1 MPAATSPLFDVY
13 AQLPL
18 EPVSAEGVH
27 LRTAAGRKILDL
39 YGGHAVACL
48 GFGHPRVVETLARQ
62 AKELTFQTNA
72 VPLEVRERA
81 AARLLSFAP
90 EGFERVFF
98 VNSGAEANENAL
110 RLAFIGS
117 NRQKVV
123 AVEHGFHGRSSAA
136 AAVSWGAREKWY
148 AFPQT
153 PFAVRFVP
161 RNDATALASAID
173 ADTAAVIVEPVQ
185 GMAGAF
191 EFEPRFLTAMRE
203 ACTATGALLIFDEVQ
218 CGVGRTGFGF
228 AAERSDVLPDI
239 LTTAK
244 SLAAGFPVGAVIATE
259 AAASRA
265 GRGSLGTTFGGGPMA
280 CALVETVIDTI
291 ETEKLLDNVQ
301 TLSERIRSTCRVGP
315 VKRIRGAGFLLGLEC
330 ERPAAEVRDALL
342 SRDILVGTSTDPAG
356 NVVRLMPPLTL
367 EAEHVAALAG
377 ALAEL

>member
-1 MPAATSPLFDVY
+1 MPTATSLLFDVY
-13 AQLPL
+13 AQLPV

-27 LRTAAGRKILDL
+27 FWTAEGRKILDF

-90 EGFERVFF
+90 EGFARVFF

-117 NRQKVV
+117 DRQKVV

-136 AAVSWGAREKWY
+136 AAVSWGARKKWY

-153 PFAVRFVP
+153 PFDVRFVP
-161 RNDATALASAID
+161 RNDAAALASAID
-173 ADTAAVIVEPVQ
+173 DDTAAVILEPVQ

-191 EFEPRFLTAMRE
+191 ELEPRFLKAMRE

-218 CGVGRTGFGF
+218 CGVGRTGFSF
-228 AAERSDVLPDI
+228 AAERCDVLPDI

-244 SLAAGFPVGAVIATE
+244 SLAAGFPVGAVVATE
-259 AAASRA
+259 AVARRA
-265 GRGSLGTTFGGGPMA
+265 GRGSLGSTFGGGPMA
-280 CALVETVIDTI
+280 CALIETVIDTI
-291 ETEKLLDNVQ
+291 ETEKLLENVR

-315 VKRIRGAGFLLGLEC
+315 VKHIRGAGFLLGLEC
-330 ERPAAEVRDALL
+330 DRPAADVRDALL
-342 SRDILVGTSTDPAG
+342 ARDILTGTSTDPNG

-367 EAEHVAALAG
+367 EAEHVAALAA
-377 ALAEL
+377 ALAEI

>member
-27 LRTAAGRKILDL
+27 LRTASGRKILDL

-148 AFPQT
+148 AFPQA

-161 RNDATALASAID
+161 RNDATALARAID

-218 CGVGRTGFGF
+218 CGVGRTGFAF

-342 SRDILVGTSTDPAG
+342 ARDILVGTSTDPAG